1 MEIIAD
7 TSEFYLEKETAV
19 AIGKFDGVHLGHRRL
34 LDEILA
40 LKKSGLRA
48 CVFTFDP
55 APSVFFGGDPHVLN
69 TNEEKHM
76 IFERMGVDILV
87 EFPMNRVT
95 AATPPESFVTEYL
108 VNQMNMRFIA
118 AGTDISFGDKGQGNA
133 ALLERLSEEY
143 GYEVKLIDKVHTAD
157 GEEIS
162 SSLVRG
168 CVERGEMERVEELLG
183 AAYSVSG
190 KIVHGNQIG
199 RTIGFPTINIY
210 PDENKLL
217 PPFGVYTSRTVIN
230 GKEYYSVSNVGCK
243 PTIGGETRPSV
254 ETFIYDFE
262 CDVYDCDAVVY
273 LERFMRPERR
283 FNGLEE
289 LTAQLQMDIEASRRN

>member
-7 TSEFYLEKETAV
+7 TSEFNLEKETAV

-40 LKKSGLRA
+40 LKKRGLSA

-69 TNEEKHM
+69 TNEEKHV

-87 EFPMNRVT
+87 EFPMNSET
-95 AATPPESFVTEYL
+95 AATSPERFVTEYL
-108 VNQMNMRFIA
+108 VNQMNTRFIA
-118 AGTDISFGDKGQGNA
+118 AGTDISFGDKGLGNA
-133 ALLERLSEEY
+133 ELLKKMSAEY
-143 GYEVKLIDKVHTAD
+143 NYEVKLIDKVHTAD

-162 SSLVRG
+162 SSLVRS
-168 CVERGEMERVEELLG
+168 CVEKGEMERVEELLG

-210 PDENKLL
+210 PNENKLL
-217 PPFGVYTSRTVIN
+217 PPYGVYTSKTVIK
-230 GKEYYSVSNVGCK
+230 GKELYSVSNVGCK

-254 ETFIYDFE
+254 ETYIYDFDG
-262 CDVYDCDAVVY
+262 DVYDSEATVY
-273 LERFMRPERR
+273 LEKFCRPERK
-283 FNGLEE
+283 FSGLDE
-289 LTAQLQMDIEASRRN
+289 LKAQLQKDIEESRR

>member
-1 MEIIAD
+1 MDII
-7 TSEFYLEKETAV
+7 SNSFEFFLNRETAV
-19 AIGKFDGVHLGHRRL
+19 AIGKFDGVHQGHRRL
-34 LDEILA
+34 LDEIIE
-40 LKKSGLRA
+40 LKKRGLCA

-69 TNEEKHM
+69 TNEEKHV

-87 EFPMNRVT
+87 EFPMNSET
-95 AATPPESFVTEYL
+95 AATPPDKFITEYL
-108 VNQMNMRFIA
+108 VNQMNMKFIA
-118 AGTDISFGDKGQGNA
+118 AGTDISFGDKGLGNA
-133 ALLERLSEEY
+133 ELLKQMSAEY
-143 GYEVKLIDKVHTAD
+143 GYEVKLIDKVHTSD

-162 SSLVRG
+162 SSLVRRY
-168 CVERGEMERVEELLG
+168 VEKGDMERVEELLG

-217 PPFGVYTSRTVIN
+217 PPYGVYTSRTVIN
-230 GKEYYSVSNVGCK
+230 GKDYLSVSNVGCK

-254 ETFIYDFE
+254 ETYIYDFDN
-262 CDVYDCDAVVY
+262 DVYDKDAVVY
-273 LERFMRPERR
+273 LEKFKRPERR
-283 FNGLEE
+283 FNGLDE
-289 LTAQLQMDIEASRRN
+289 LTAQLQKDIEESRR

>member
-1 MEIIAD
+1 MDII
-7 TSEFYLEKETAV
+7 SNSFEFFLDRETAV
-19 AIGKFDGVHLGHRRL
+19 AIGKFDGVHQGHRRL
-34 LDEILA
+34 LDEIIE
-40 LKKSGLRA
+40 LKKRGLCA

-69 TNEEKHM
+69 TNEEKHV

-87 EFPMNRVT
+87 EFPMNSET
-95 AATPPESFVTEYL
+95 AATPPDKFITEYL
-108 VNQMNMRFIA
+108 VNQMNMKFIA
-118 AGTDISFGDKGQGNA
+118 AGTDISFGDKGLGNA
-133 ALLERLSEEY
+133 ELLKQMSAEY
-143 GYEVKLIDKVHTAD
+143 GYEVELIDKVHASD

-162 SSLVRG
+162 SSLVRRY
-168 CVERGEMERVEELLG
+168 VEKGDMERVEELLG

-217 PPFGVYTSRTVIN
+217 PPYGVYTSRTVIN
-230 GKEYYSVSNVGCK
+230 GKDYFSVSNVGCK

-254 ETFIYDFE
+254 ETYIYDFDN
-262 CDVYDCDAVVY
+262 DVYDKDAVVY
-273 LERFMRPERR
+273 LEKFKRPERR
-283 FNGLEE
+283 FNGLDE
-289 LTAQLQMDIEASRRN
+289 LTAQLQKDIEESRR

>member
-40 LKKSGLRA
+40 LKKRGLSA

-69 TNEEKHM
+69 TNEEKHV

-87 EFPMNRVT
+87 EFPMNSET
-95 AATPPESFVTEYL
+95 AATSPERFVTEYL
-108 VNQMNMRFIA
+108 VNQMNTRFIA
-118 AGTDISFGDKGQGNA
+118 AGTDISFGDKGLGNA
-133 ALLERLSEEY
+133 ELLKKMSAEY
-143 GYEVKLIDKVHTAD
+143 NYEVKLIDKVHTAD

-162 SSLVRG
+162 SSLVRS
-168 CVERGEMERVEELLG
+168 CVEKGEMERVEELLG

-210 PDENKLL
+210 PNENKLL
-217 PPFGVYTSRTVIN
+217 PPYGVYTSKTVIK
-230 GKEYYSVSNVGCK
+230 GKELYSVSNVGCK

-254 ETFIYDFE
+254 ETYIYDFDG
-262 CDVYDCDAVVY
+262 DVYDSEATVY
-273 LERFMRPERR
+273 LEKFCRPERK
-283 FNGLEE
+283 FSGLDE
-289 LTAQLQMDIEASRRN
+289 LKAQLQKDIEESRR

>member
-7 TSEFYLEKETAV
+7 AAEFYIEKETAV

-34 LDEILA
+34 LDEILEYKKKG
-40 LKKSGLRA
+40 LKA

-69 TNEEKHM
+69 TNAEKHM
-76 IFERMGVDILV
+76 IFERMGVDVLV
-87 EFPMNRVT
+87 EFPMNSET
-95 AATPPESFVTEYL
+95 AATPPDRFVTEYL
-108 VNQMNMRFIA
+108 INQMNMRFIA
-118 AGTDISFGDKGQGNA
+118 AGTDISFGAKGAGNA
-133 ALLERLSEEY
+133 DLLKAMSQEY
-143 GYEVKLIDKVHTAD
+143 GYEVKLIDKVHTSD

-162 SSLVRG
+162 SSLVRS
-168 CVERGEMERVEELLG
+168 CVEKGEMERVEELLG
-183 AAYSVSG
+183 AAYAVSG
-190 KIVHGNQIG
+190 KIVHGNRIG

-217 PPFGVYTSRTVIN
+217 PPYGVYTSRTLVD

-243 PTIGGETRPSV
+243 PTIGGETKPSV
-254 ETFIYDFE
+254 ETYIYDF
-262 CDVYDCDAVVY
+262 DGDIYDCDAVVY
-273 LERFMRPERR
+273 LEKFRRPEMR

-289 LTAQLQMDIEASRRN
+289 LKAQLQRDIAESRR